1 MMQDEQHRKEQNGCG
16 AAKTATVLHL
26 ASVVPLHAA
35 APAQRNLA
43 GVVAFITPD
52 GTTVI
57 RLQCWARVVK
67 HAQRLRQQGASF
79 TQVAA
84 YLTQKARELETKFGW
99 LKRLWAARL
108 QRVLLRK
115 ALQKGFAQ
123 RWDNQDDDLPLSEAN
138 CLFTALQVLMREYRA
153 PPELTQPSDACLF
166 VTSLFI
172 APSVPRSKRAPTFAL
187 PCGGA
192 LAGVSFLT
200 PP

>member
-16 AAKTATVLHL
+16 AAKTTTVLHL

-35 APAQRNLA
+35 APAQRYKA
-43 GVVAFITPD
+43 GVTAFITAD

-57 RLQCWARVVK
+57 RFQCWSRIVK
-67 HAQRLRQQGASF
+67 HAQRLRQQGASL

-84 YLTQKARELETKFGW
+84 YLTRKARELDAKFGW

-115 ALQKGFAQ
+115 ALQKGCAQ
-123 RWDNQDDDLPLSEAN
+123 RWDNKNDDDLLLSEAN

-172 APSVPRSKRAPTFAL
+172 APSVPRSKRAPTAL
-187 PCGGA
+187 SRVTG
-192 LAGVSFLT
+192 
-200 PP
+200 

>member
-1 MMQDEQHRKEQNGCG
+1 MREIEAKQLKKPVNGCSNEV
-16 AAKTATVLHL
+16 AATAALL
-26 ASVVPLHAA
+26 SLSASPAA

-57 RLQCWARVVK
+57 RFHCWSRIVK
-67 HAQRLRQQGASF
+67 HAQRLRQKASSSE
-79 TQVAA
+79 VVS
-84 YLTQKARELETKFGW
+84 YLTRKARELETKFGW

-115 ALQKGFAQ
+115 ALQKGCAQ
-123 RWDNQDDDLPLSEAN
+123 RWDNKNDDDLLLPEAN

-153 PPELTQPSDACLF
+153 PPELTQAFDTCLF

-172 APSVPRSKRAPTFAL
+172 APSVPRAVRAPTFAL
-187 PCGGA
+187 PPA
-192 LAGVSFLT
+192 ER
-200 PP
+200 

>member
-1 MMQDEQHRKEQNGCG
+1 MREIEAKQLKKPVNGCSNEV
-16 AAKTATVLHL
+16 AATAALL
-26 ASVVPLHAA
+26 SLSASPAA
-35 APAQRNLA
+35 APAQRYKA
-43 GVVAFITPD
+43 GVTAFITAD

-57 RLQCWARVVK
+57 RFHCWSRIVK
-67 HAQRLRQQGASF
+67 HAQRLRQKASSSE
-79 TQVAA
+79 VVS
-84 YLTQKARELETKFGW
+84 YLTRKARELETKFGW

-138 CLFTALQVLMREYRA
+138 CLFTALRVLMREYRA

-187 PCGGA
+187 P
-192 LAGVSFLT
+192 AGVATSG
-200 PP
+200 